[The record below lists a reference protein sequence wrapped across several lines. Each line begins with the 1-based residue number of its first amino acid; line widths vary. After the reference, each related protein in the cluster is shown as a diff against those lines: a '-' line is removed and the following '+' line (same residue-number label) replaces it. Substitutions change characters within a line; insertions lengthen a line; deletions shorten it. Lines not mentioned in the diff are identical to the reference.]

1 MMEQDPTL
9 LGLGASGWVAVAFVI
24 FVIAAIKPVVSKVGG
39 MLDEKSAAIGAQLKE
54 AEALREEAQ
63 AALAN
68 YQRLQRD
75 ALQEAEEIVGN
86 AKEEA
91 ARICKQAQQFLTESV
106 KRREDQA
113 AEKIARAEAQALQD
127 VRDQAVE
134 LAMLATGHLLAEKMT
149 PEVDEKIIK
158 SAVADIPANLQ

>member
-1 MMEQDPTL
+1 MQEEELL

-39 MLDEKSAAIGAQLKE
+39 MLDDKSAAIGAQLKE

-68 YQRLQRD
+68 FQRLQRD
-75 ALQEAEEIVGN
+75 ALKEAEDIVAH

-91 ARICKQAQQFLTESV
+91 ARIRKDAKEHLKESL
-106 KRREDQA
+106 KRREAQA
-113 AEKIARAEAQALQD
+113 AEKIARAEVQALQD
-127 VRDQAVE
+127 IRNQTVE
-134 LAMLATGHLLAEKMT
+134 LAMAATGHLLAEKMSA
-149 PEVDEKIIK
+149 EVNDKIIK
-158 SAVADIPANLQ
+158 SAVADLPDRLQ

>member
-1 MMEQDPTL
+1 MEHDPTL
-9 LGLGASGWVAVAFVI
+9 LGLGASGWVAVAFII

-39 MLDEKSAAIGAQLKE
+39 MLDVKSAAIGAQLKE
-54 AEALREEAQ
+54 AEEAQ

-75 ALQEAEEIVGN
+75 ALKEAEDIVAH

-91 ARICKQAQQFLTESV
+91 ARIRKDAKQHLTETL
-106 KRREDQA
+106 KRREEQA

-127 VRDQAVE
+127 VRNQAVE
-134 LAMLATGHLLAEKMT
+134 LAMVATGNLLAEKMT
-149 PEVDEKIIK
+149 AEVNDKIVK
-158 SAVADIPANLQ
+158 NAVADLPARLQ

>member
-1 MMEQDPTL
+1 MEHDPTM

-24 FVIAAIKPVVSKVGG
+24 FVIAAIKPIVSKVGG

-75 ALQEAEEIVGN
+75 ALKEAEEIVAH

-91 ARICKQAQQFLTESV
+91 ARIRKDAKEHLKESL
-106 KRREDQA
+106 KRREAQA
-113 AEKIARAEAQALQD
+113 AEKIARAEVQALQD
-127 VRDQAVE
+127 IRNQTVE
-134 LAMLATGHLLAEKMT
+134 LAMAATGHLLAEKMT
-149 PEVDEKIIK
+149 AAVHVKIIK
-158 SAVADIPANLQ
+158 SAVADLPDRLQ

>member
-1 MMEQDPTL
+1 MEHDPTL
-9 LGLGASGWVAVAFVI
+9 LGLGASGWVAVAFII

-39 MLDEKSAAIGAQLKE
+39 MLDVKSAAIGAQLKE

-75 ALQEAEEIVGN
+75 ALKEAEDIVAH

-91 ARICKQAQQFLTESV
+91 ARIRKDAKQHLTETL
-106 KRREDQA
+106 KRREEQA
-113 AEKIARAEAQALQD
+113 AEKIARADRQE
-127 VRDQAVE
+127 R
-134 LAMLATGHLLAEKMT
+134 GR
-149 PEVDEKIIK
+149 
-158 SAVADIPANLQ
+158 

>member
-1 MMEQDPTL
+1 MEQDPTL
-9 LGLGASGWVAVAFVI
+9 LGLGASGWVAVAFII

-75 ALQEAEEIVGN
+75 ALKEAEEILGH

-91 ARICKQAQQFLTESV
+91 ARIRKEAKQHLTETL
-106 KRREDQA
+106 KRREEQA

-127 VRDQAVE
+127 VRNQAVE
-134 LAMLATGHLLAEKMT
+134 LAMAATGNLLAQKMT
-149 PEVDEKIIK
+149 PEVNEKIVK
-158 SAVADIPANLQ
+158 SAVADLPARLQ

>member
-1 MMEQDPTL
+1 MEHDPTL
-9 LGLGASGWVAVAFVI
+9 LGLGATGWVAVAFII
-24 FVIAAIKPVVSKVGG
+24 FVVATIKPIVSKVGG

-75 ALQEAEEIVGN
+75 ALKEAEEIVGH

-91 ARICKQAQQFLTESV
+91 ARIRKEAKQHLTESL
-106 KRREDQA
+106 KRREEQA

-127 VRDQAVE
+127 VRNQAVE
-134 LAMLATGHLLAEKMT
+134 LAMAATGNLLAEKMT
-149 PEVDEKIIK
+149 PEVNEKIVK
-158 SAVADIPANLQ
+158 SAVADLPARLQ

>member
-1 MMEQDPTL
+1 MEHDPTL
-9 LGLGASGWVAVAFVI
+9 LGLGATGWVAVAFII
-24 FVIAAIKPVVSKVGG
+24 FVVATIKPIVSKVGG

-75 ALQEAEEIVGN
+75 ALKEAEEIVGH

-91 ARICKQAQQFLTESV
+91 ARIRKEAKQHLAETL
-106 KRREDQA
+106 KRREEQA

-127 VRDQAVE
+127 VRNQAVE
-134 LAMLATGHLLAEKMT
+134 LAMAATGNLLAEKMT
-149 PEVDEKIIK
+149 TEVNEKIVK
-158 SAVADIPANLQ
+158 SAVADLPARLQ

>member
-1 MMEQDPTL
+1 MEHDPTL
-9 LGLGASGWVAVAFVI
+9 LGLGASGWVAVAFII

-39 MLDEKSAAIGAQLKE
+39 MLDVKSAAIGAQLKE

-75 ALQEAEEIVGN
+75 ALKEAEDIVAH

-91 ARICKQAQQFLTESV
+91 ARIRKDAKQHLTETL
-106 KRREDQA
+106 KRREEQA

-127 VRDQAVE
+127 VRNQAVE
-134 LAMLATGHLLAEKMT
+134 LAMVATGNLLAEKMT
-149 PEVDEKIIK
+149 AEVNDKIVK
-158 SAVADIPANLQ
+158 NAVADLPARLQ

>member
-1 MMEQDPTL
+1 MEHDPTL

-24 FVIAAIKPVVSKVGG
+24 FVVAAIKPVISKVGG

-68 YQRLQRD
+68 FQRLQRD
-75 ALQEAEEIVGN
+75 ALKEAEDIVAH

-91 ARICKQAQQFLTESV
+91 ARIRKDAKEHLKESL
-106 KRREDQA
+106 KRREAQA
-113 AEKIARAEAQALQD
+113 AEKIARAEVQALQD
-127 VRDQAVE
+127 IRNQTVE
-134 LAMLATGHLLAEKMT
+134 LAMAATGHLLAEKMT
-149 PEVDEKIIK
+149 AEVNEKIIK
-158 SAVADIPANLQ
+158 SAVADLPDRLQ